1 MGLPKAKLAHLLDPA
16 NLKEL
21 DAVLEY
27 HVVAG
32 TAAFAQDLTD
42 GEKIKTVEGDSVLI
56 KLNDAT
62 GHATGAIMIN
72 DATAIITDIAASN
85 GVIHIINK
93 VLDPSTAG
101 FNIVEVAAAQPEL
114 STLVTALKA
123 GKLVDYLSAKGP
135 FTVFAPANGAFAEL
149 PKAKLAHLLDPADLK
164 ELDAVLEYHV
174 VAGTA
179 AFAQDLTDGEKIKT
193 VEGDSVLIKLN
204 DATGHATGAI
214 MINDATAIITDIEAS
229 NGVIHII
236 NKVLDP
242 STAGFNIVEVAAAQP
257 ELSTLVTALKAGK
270 LVDAL
275 SAKGPFT
282 VFAPANGAFAEL
294 PKAKLAHLLDPAN
307 VKELDAVL
315 EYHVVAGTAAFVK
328 DLT

>member
-1 MGLPKAKLAHLLDPA
+1 MG
-16 NLKEL
+16 
-21 DAVLEY
+21 
-27 HVVAG
+27 
-32 TAAFAQDLTD
+32 AQDLTD

-62 GHATGAIMIN
+62 GHATGKIMIN
-72 DATAIITDIAASN
+72 DATAIVTDIEASN

-149 PKAKLAHLLDPADLK
+149 PKAKLAHLLDPANVK

-193 VEGDSVLIKLN
+193 LEGDDILIKLN

-242 STAGFNIVEVAAAQP
+242 STAGFNIVEVA
-257 ELSTLVTALKAGK
+257 
-270 LVDAL
+270 DAL
-275 SAKGPFT
+275 SAKGPF
-282 VFAPANGAFAEL
+282 
-294 PKAKLAHLLDPAN
+294 
-307 VKELDAVL
+307 
-315 EYHVVAGTAAFVK
+315 
-328 DLT
+328 

>member
-62 GHATGAIMIN
+62 AI
-72 DATAIITDIAASN
+72 
-85 GVIHIINK
+85 V
-93 VLDPSTAG
+93 
-101 FNIVEVAAAQPEL
+101 
-114 STLVTALKA
+114 
-123 GKLVDYLSAKGP
+123 
-135 FTVFAPANGAFAEL
+135 
-149 PKAKLAHLLDPADLK
+149 
-164 ELDAVLEYHV
+164 
-174 VAGTA
+174 
-179 AFAQDLTDGEKIKT
+179 
-193 VEGDSVLIKLN
+193 
-204 DATGHATGAI
+204 
-214 MINDATAIITDIEAS
+214 TDIEAS

-242 STAGFNIVEVAAAQP
+242 STAGLNIVEVAAAQP

-328 DLT
+328 DLTDGERIKTLEGDDVLIKINS

>member
-1 MGLPKAKLAHLLDPA
+1 VEVAAAQPELSTLVTALKAGKLVDALSAKGPFTVFAPANGAFAELPKAKLAHLLDPA

-42 GEKIKTVEGDSVLI
+42 GEKIKTL
-56 KLNDAT
+56 
-62 GHATGAIMIN
+62 
-72 DATAIITDIAASN
+72 
-85 GVIHIINK
+85 
-93 VLDPSTAG
+93 
-101 FNIVEVAAAQPEL
+101 
-114 STLVTALKA
+114 
-123 GKLVDYLSAKGP
+123 
-135 FTVFAPANGAFAEL
+135 
-149 PKAKLAHLLDPADLK
+149 
-164 ELDAVLEYHV
+164 
-174 VAGTA
+174 
-179 AFAQDLTDGEKIKT
+179 
-193 VEGDSVLIKLN
+193 EGDSVLIKLN

-307 VKELDAVL
+307 LKELDAVL

-328 DLT
+328 DLTDGEKIKTLEGDDVLIKINSAIRINDATAIITDIAASNGVIHIINKVLSPSTASFNIVEVAPLESEDQWLVDTKSPL

>member
-1 MGLPKAKLAHLLDPA
+1 MGCCIRQGPLRRGEDQDTRRIRCPYQDQLRYQDQRRNCHRYRYRCLQRCHPHHQQSALKAGKLVDALSAKGPFTVFAPANGAFAELPKAKLAHLLDPA

-21 DAVLEY
+21 DALLEY

-62 GHATGAIMIN
+62 GHATGA
-72 DATAIITDIAASN
+72 T
-85 GVIHIINK
+85 
-93 VLDPSTAG
+93 
-101 FNIVEVAAAQPEL
+101 
-114 STLVTALKA
+114 
-123 GKLVDYLSAKGP
+123 
-135 FTVFAPANGAFAEL
+135 
-149 PKAKLAHLLDPADLK
+149 
-164 ELDAVLEYHV
+164 
-174 VAGTA
+174 
-179 AFAQDLTDGEKIKT
+179 
-193 VEGDSVLIKLN
+193 
-204 DATGHATGAI
+204 

-294 PKAKLAHLLDPAN
+294 SKAKLAHLLDPAN
-307 VKELDAVL
+307 IKELDAVL

-328 DLT
+328 DLTDGERIKTLEGDDVLIKINSAIRINDATAIITDIAASNGVIHII

>member
-1 MGLPKAKLAHLLDPA
+1 MG
-16 NLKEL
+16 
-21 DAVLEY
+21 
-27 HVVAG
+27 
-32 TAAFAQDLTD
+32 
-42 GEKIKTVEGDSVLI
+42 
-56 KLNDAT
+56 AT
-62 GHATGAIMIN
+62 GHATGATMIN

-101 FNIVEVAAAQPEL
+101 F
-114 STLVTALKA
+114 
-123 GKLVDYLSAKGP
+123 D
-135 FTVFAPANGAFAEL
+135 
-149 PKAKLAHLLDPADLK
+149 
-164 ELDAVLEYHV
+164 
-174 VAGTA
+174 
-179 AFAQDLTDGEKIKT
+179 
-193 VEGDSVLIKLN
+193 
-204 DATGHATGAI
+204 
-214 MINDATAIITDIEAS
+214 
-229 NGVIHII
+229 
-236 NKVLDP
+236 
-242 STAGFNIVEVAAAQP
+242 IVEVAAAQP

-328 DLT
+328 DLTDGERIKTLEGDDVLIKINSAIRINDATAIVTDIAASNGVIHIINKVLDPSTAGFNIVEVAAAQPELSTLVTALKAGKLVDALSGKGPFTVFAPANGAFAELPKAKLAHLLDPANIKELDA

>member
-1 MGLPKAKLAHLLDPA
+1 MG
-16 NLKEL
+16 
-21 DAVLEY
+21 
-27 HVVAG
+27 
-32 TAAFAQDLTD
+32 
-42 GEKIKTVEGDSVLI
+42 
-56 KLNDAT
+56 AT
-62 GHATGAIMIN
+62 G
-72 DATAIITDIAASN
+72 
-85 GVIHIINK
+85 K
-93 VLDPSTAG
+93 
-101 FNIVEVAAAQPEL
+101 
-114 STLVTALKA
+114 
-123 GKLVDYLSAKGP
+123 
-135 FTVFAPANGAFAEL
+135 
-149 PKAKLAHLLDPADLK
+149 
-164 ELDAVLEYHV
+164 
-174 VAGTA
+174 
-179 AFAQDLTDGEKIKT
+179 
-193 VEGDSVLIKLN
+193 
-204 DATGHATGAI
+204 I

-328 DLT
+328 DLTDGEKIKTLEGDDVLIKINSAIRIITDIAASNGVIHIINKVLDPSTASFNIVEVAPLESEDQWLVDTKSPL